1 MNNMQMGK
9 EEKMSLLHQRMEH
22 LVKMLDSIDP
32 EKAGVEDIDRIIEKL
47 DELEKQCQS
56 YRKEIDGE

>member
-1 MNNMQMGK
+1 MGK